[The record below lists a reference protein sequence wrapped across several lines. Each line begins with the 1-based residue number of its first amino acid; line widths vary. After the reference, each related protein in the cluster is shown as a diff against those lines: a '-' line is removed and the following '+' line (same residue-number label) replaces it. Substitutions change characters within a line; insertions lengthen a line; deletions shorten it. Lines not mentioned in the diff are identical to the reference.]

1 MMPLFS
7 AQKPSPF
14 LVFRFGPVAV
24 TSGSLAFQARYACL
38 LLGLA
43 VLASALCNPLL
54 ARIGSGPE
62 FAFALLLS
70 SLGLVLGVYL
80 LHCLGRIGLVLAPV
94 FGLVLSLFTYITA
107 LYYLEPGPS
116 FIGAMAETTPEEAG
130 VYITFASVGTILAGV
145 AAYTAVVWQTRRYF
159 SHLNVF
165 ILGFFT
171 IHLLFAQTNSYTRH
185 ATKEMRHAAKWS
197 MEYLTDPIKYALQ
210 YVNGEKGRVDAL
222 RSLPSA
228 AAFPASLRP
237 QEPLTIVLVVGES
250 LRADHLG
257 MNGYARNTTPHLAK
271 ETLVNFPR
279 TRSAAAW
286 TRESVIGMFT
296 NRLPEQEQSTHGSF
310 VSIFQKL
317 GFTVATYSANTKP
330 NRSDYSF
337 AILTEGA
344 KRFYSPR
351 PDMIMVGQLQ
361 TQLEAAQGFSLHIL
375 SPYGSHFGYRDGYPK
390 EDAAFTPDDYNYPL
404 STSEIPT
411 IINSYDNTVLYTDKV
426 ISAAIDLLRKKNAV
440 LLYVSDHGE
449 SLGEEGRFFHGQNT
463 AAEQRQVPFFLWFS
477 ERFRAAN
484 PAIIAALQAHTKEQ
498 VHNRKIFHTILGIA
512 GSTTPL
518 RDPARHL
525 TQIQP

>member
-1 MMPLFS
+1 MPLFS
-7 AQKPSPF
+7 AQTPSPF
-14 LVFRFGPVAV
+14 PLFRRGRVV
-24 TSGSLAFQARYACL
+24 ITSGSLFFQARYACL

-43 VLASALCNPLL
+43 LLASLLYNPLL
-54 ARIGSGPE
+54 ARVGAAPE
-62 FAFALLLS
+62 YAFALLLS

-80 LHCLGRIGLVLAPV
+80 LHCLGKVGLVLAPL

-116 FIGAMAETTPEEAG
+116 FIGAMAETTGEEAG

-145 AAYTAVVWQTRRYF
+145 AAYTGVVWQTRRFF

-165 ILGFFT
+165 ILVFFG
-171 IHLLFAQTNSYTRH
+171 IHLLFAQSNNLTRH

-210 YVNGEKGRVDAL
+210 YVNGEKGRVDTL
-222 RSLPSA
+222 RNLPSA

-250 LRADHLG
+250 LRADHLS
-257 MNGYARNTTPHLAK
+257 MNGYARSTTPLLAK
-271 ETLVNFPR
+271 ERLVNFPR
-279 TRSAAAW
+279 TRSTAAW
-286 TRESVIGMFT
+286 TRESVIGIFT
-296 NRLPEQEQSTHGSF
+296 NRLPEQEQSSHGSF
-310 VSIFQKL
+310 VSILQKL

-361 TQLEAAQGFSLHIL
+361 QQLDAAQGFSLHIL

-426 ISAAIDLLRKKNAV
+426 LSAAIDLLRSKNAV
-440 LLYVSDHGE
+440 LIYVSDHGE

-477 ERFRAAN
+477 ESFRAAN
-484 PAIIAALQAHTKEQ
+484 PAIIAALEGHTKEQ
-498 VHNRKIFHTILGIA
+498 VHHSNLFHTLLGIA
-512 GSTTPL
+512 GISTPL
-518 RDPARHL
+518 RDPARDL
-525 TQIQP
+525 TQVQP

>member
-1 MMPLFS
+1 MAPLFT
-7 AQKPSPF
+7 AHTPSPF
-14 LVFRFGPVAV
+14 PIFRRGPVV
-24 TSGSLAFQARYACL
+24 ITSGSFAFQARYASL
-38 LLGLA
+38 LL
-43 VLASALCNPLL
+43 VLALLASWLCNPLL
-54 ARIGSGPE
+54 GRVNSGPE
-62 FAFALLLS
+62 YAFALLLS

-80 LHCLGRIGLVLAPV
+80 LHCLGRIGLVLAPL
-94 FGLVLSLFTYITA
+94 FGLVLSLFTYITT

-116 FIGAMAETTPEEAG
+116 FIGAMAETTGEEAG
-130 VYITFASVGTILAGV
+130 VYITFASVSTILAGV
-145 AAYTAVVWQTRRYF
+145 TAYTAVVWQTRRYF
-159 SHLNVF
+159 CHLNVI
-165 ILGFFT
+165 ILGFFI

-210 YVNGEKGRVDAL
+210 YVSGEKGRVDTL

-228 AAFPASLRP
+228 ADFPASLRP

-257 MNGYARNTTPHLAK
+257 INGYARNTTPRLAK

-296 NRLPEQEQSTHGSF
+296 NRLPEQDQSTHGSF

-317 GFTVATYSANTKP
+317 GFTVTTYNANTKP

-361 TQLEAAQGFSLHIL
+361 QQLEAAPGFALHIL
-375 SPYGSHFGYRDGYPK
+375 TPYGSHFSYRDGYPK
-390 EDAAFTPDDYNYPL
+390 EEAAFMPDGYNYPL
-404 STSEIPT
+404 TTSEVPT
-411 IINSYDNTVLYTDKV
+411 IVNSYDNTVLYTDKV
-426 ISAAIDLLRKKNAV
+426 LGAAIDLLRQKNAV
-440 LLYVSDHGE
+440 LIYVSDHGE

-463 AAEQRQVPFFLWFS
+463 AAEQRHVPFFLWFS
-477 ERFRAAN
+477 ESFRAAN
-484 PAIIAALQAHTKEQ
+484 PAIIAALETHAKEQ
-498 VHNRKIFHTILGIA
+498 VHHSNLFHTILGIA
-512 GSTTPL
+512 GITTPL
-518 RDPARHL
+518 RDPARDL
-525 TQIQP
+525 TQIKQ

>member
-1 MMPLFS
+1 M
-7 AQKPSPF
+7 
-14 LVFRFGPVAV
+14 
-24 TSGSLAFQARYACL
+24 
-38 LLGLA
+38 
-43 VLASALCNPLL
+43 
-54 ARIGSGPE
+54 
-62 FAFALLLS
+62 
-70 SLGLVLGVYL
+70 
-80 LHCLGRIGLVLAPV
+80 
-94 FGLVLSLFTYITA
+94 
-107 LYYLEPGPS
+107 
-116 FIGAMAETTPEEAG
+116 
-130 VYITFASVGTILAGV
+130 
-145 AAYTAVVWQTRRYF
+145 
-159 SHLNVF
+159 
-165 ILGFFT
+165 
-171 IHLLFAQTNSYTRH
+171 
-185 ATKEMRHAAKWS
+185 
-197 MEYLTDPIKYALQ
+197 
-210 YVNGEKGRVDAL
+210 NGEKGRVDAL

-257 MNGYARNTTPHLAK
+257 MNGYARNTTPRLAK

-498 VHNRKIFHTILGIA
+498 VHHSNLFHTILGIA
-512 GSTTPL
+512 GITTPL
-518 RDPARHL
+518 RDPARDL